1 MLILTN
7 RDNALGDRTMSS
19 LKKAGR
25 FIKRLFASST
35 ALLTASLVAASV
47 SQGAQNIRR
56 SQTAFD
62 PCNTSGNIF
71 TSNFRKRNKQDCFT
85 AEIPFERLFKA
96 GLNLPAQDMGLLDEI
111 AFKNGGYD
119 AIRLWD
125 EKDAGALMQM
135 EQKERLDY
143 LLHLKEESQNGTLL
157 SRLIY
162 AQEGSFHKF
171 EKRLKSPYSVY
182 ETLHVRPDGPSSID
196 EVCDLIRYSVIFE
209 TKTYTDKTLKV
220 LNALQEQGFELIS
233 LWNAWCDDRYPYKA
247 INTVLRS
254 EKGTL
259 IEIQFHTP
267 TGALIN
273 DSTHKDYEKRR
284 LFAKNSPQ
292 YNKLLKRQFAMIC
305 GIEIPNN
312 IEIMRTFNHQ
322 NNKKVA

>member
-1 MLILTN
+1 MP
-7 RDNALGDRTMSS
+7 S
-19 LKKAGR
+19 LEKAGR
-25 FIKRLFASST
+25 FIKKIFASST

-47 SQGAQNIRR
+47 SQGAQNVRR

-62 PCNTSGNIF
+62 PCSTSGNISI
-71 TSNFRKRNKQDCFT
+71 SNFRKRNKHDSFT

-96 GLNLPAQDMGLLDEI
+96 GLNLPAQDMVLLDEI

-119 AIRLWD
+119 AIRLWG

-143 LLHLKEESQNGTLL
+143 LLHLKEESQNGALL
-157 SRLIY
+157 SRLVY
-162 AQEGSFHKF
+162 AQDSSFHKF

-182 ETLHVRPDGPSSID
+182 EALHVRPDGPASLD
-196 EVCDLIRYSVIFE
+196 EVNDLIRYSVIFE
-209 TKTYTDKTLKV
+209 PKTYTDKSLKIM
-220 LNALQEQGFELIS
+220 NALQEQGFELIS
-233 LWNAWCDDRYPYKA
+233 LWNAWCDDLYPYKA
-247 INTVLRS
+247 INTVLRN

-267 TGALIN
+267 AGALIN

-284 LFAKNSPQ
+284 LFAKNTPQ
-292 YNKLLKRQFAMIC
+292 YNKLLKRQFAMIA
-305 GIEIPNN
+305 GLEPPRN

-322 NNKKVA
+322 TDKKAA